1 MGTTKRQLSFYAE
14 SDVDLYLKLLSSG
27 SKTRTVN
34 EAIRQVMTAEAKV
47 SLSDGER
54 PTYFNDLPEEKQ
66 RSIEERLA
74 RKDRKL
80 QGVDD
85 EAWHAIQ
92 EAPSRNWRANVSR
105 YLALH
110 EAKFGL
116 PFRLTDQDSQPKPE
130 RPLKLVGDDNTKQT
144 CIVIVTVSLEN
155 GSKFTRGKKKAKES
169 IEQFCLSGAGVKK
182 IKDSQW
188 EVTFSYK
195 NDGDLDRQVQSLLQ
209 EISFQGDLSN
219 CVVEVAAYE
228 KGGKRRW

>member
-14 SDVDLYLKLLSSG
+14 SDVDLYLKLLSPG

-34 EAIRQVMTAEAKV
+34 EAIRQVMTGEAKV
-47 SLSDGER
+47 SLSDSER
-54 PTYFNDLPEEKQ
+54 PIYFSDLPEEKQ
-66 RSIEERLA
+66 RLIDEQLA

-80 QGVDD
+80 LGVDD

-92 EAPSRNWRANVSR
+92 EAPSRNWRLNVSR

-116 PFRLTDQDSQPKPE
+116 PLKLTDQDSQPKSE
-130 RPLKLVGDDNTKQT
+130 RPLKLVAGDNPKQT
-144 CIVIVTVSLEN
+144 CTVTVNVSLEN

-182 IKDSQW
+182 IKEGQW

-195 NDGDLDRQVQSLLQ
+195 NDSDLDRQVHSLLQ
-209 EISFQGDLSN
+209 EISFHGDLSH